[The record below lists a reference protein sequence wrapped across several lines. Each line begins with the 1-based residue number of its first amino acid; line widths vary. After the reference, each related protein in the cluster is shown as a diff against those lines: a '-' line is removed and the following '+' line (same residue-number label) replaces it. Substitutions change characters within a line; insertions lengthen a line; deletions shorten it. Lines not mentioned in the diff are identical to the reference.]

1 MVGSRSRRFSASG
14 VVTTHSSIASN
25 IGGISLNAGSEK
37 SENPVHASLARI
49 AEEFAGTL
57 DDKLSPEKT
66 PLVSDI
72 NNIVRPQTAAEACLA
87 PTLAL
92 LGWAGEGRR
101 IREALPH
108 FDRIEGIE
116 ALRLVLTL
124 LGYGTTQQSI
134 RQSSIVDET
143 LPCLFS
149 RDGADA
155 MLIVERGSDG
165 TLLVFDGSSASWKTL
180 TPTNQLGSAFYIWN
194 QVSKEEVPE
203 EGKSWLLSAV
213 KRFKPAIIAMLAF
226 SFLGNVAALTLPIFV
241 ICVYD
246 LGIGTRSTNT
256 VGMLAVGAGI
266 VIATNLALRSI
277 RARMMAYFG
286 ARIDSLISMKSFDVI
301 LNMPVSMIESAPI
314 GTQVSRLK
322 QFESMRDFFTGTL
335 ASSIVDIPFIFIFLI
350 AIAIWGGHLV
360 WVPISLI
367 TIYAALAAIT
377 IPMTRNYVREIGSAK
392 QRRHLLLQELFSKRR
407 AIRALSAEDIWI
419 ARHQHLAS
427 LIARLSHRARS
438 FNNIQQNLGEM
449 LVSVAGIAT
458 LGLGALQVISGS
470 MTSGA
475 LIGTMALI
483 WRVLAPVQSTYLS
496 LPRIEQAMQTFKQ
509 IDRLVKIRSE
519 RDAHSQRSFF
529 RHFKGKIS
537 TQHLAF
543 RYPQRPE
550 AVLRNIQLEIKP
562 GEMVAI
568 TGPSGSGKTTL
579 LRMMAGLYPPVF
591 GSVLV
596 DDMDLRQIDPAE
608 WRSRIAYLPE
618 TANFFYG
625 SLAQN
630 IRLSHPEASD
640 ADVMRALREMGL
652 DGEERLMSGGVDKRL
667 TAADIESFPDAL
679 KQRMALARCFI
690 KDAPIFMLDNPA
702 ASLDASSE
710 LHLINK
716 FSALKGRA
724 TIIFTT
730 FRPSHMR
737 LADRVIVLKDGQVAL
752 DGQPEKVLERISA
765 AA

>member
-1 MVGSRSRRFSASG
+1 MTMHSG
-14 VVTTHSSIASN
+14 VTPNNGSIN
-25 IGGISLNAGSEK
+25 PNAGPEILD
-37 SENPVHASLARI
+37 NPVHASLARI
-49 AEEFAGTL
+49 AEEFSGTS
-57 DDKLSPEKT
+57 DDQLSPEET
-66 PLVSDI
+66 PLVSEINDI
-72 NNIVRPQTAAEACLA
+72 VQPQTAAEACLA

-92 LGWAGEGRR
+92 FGWAGEGRR

-108 FDRIEGIE
+108 FDRIESIE
-116 ALRLVLTL
+116 ALRLVLSL
-124 LGYGTTQQSI
+124 LGYGTTQRSI
-134 RQSSIVDET
+134 RQSEIADDA

-149 RDGADA
+149 RDGSDV
-155 MLIVERGSDG
+155 MLIVERESDG
-165 TLLVFDGSSASWKTL
+165 TLLAFDGSSASWEKL
-180 TPTNQLGSAFYIWN
+180 TPTRQLGSVFYIWN
-194 QVSKEEVPE
+194 QLSKEEFSE

-226 SFLGNVAALTLPIFV
+226 SFLGNIAALTLPIFV

-246 LGIGTRSTNT
+246 IGIGTRSTNT
-256 VGMLAVGAGI
+256 VIMLAVGAGI

-277 RARMMAYFG
+277 RARTMAYFG
-286 ARIDSLISMKSFDVI
+286 ARIDSLISMKSFEVI
-301 LNMPVSMIESAPI
+301 LDMPVSMIESAPI

-367 TIYAALAAIT
+367 AIYAALAAIT
-377 IPMTRNYVREIGSAK
+377 IPMTRNYVREISSAK

-419 ARHQHLAS
+419 ARHQYLAG
-427 LIARLSHRARS
+427 LISRLSHRARR

-458 LGLGALQVISGS
+458 LGLGALQVNSGS

-519 RDAHSQRSFF
+519 RDAHAQRSFF

-543 RYPQRPE
+543 RYAQRPE

-568 TGPSGSGKTTL
+568 TGPSGVGKTTL
-579 LRMMAGLYPPVF
+579 LRLMAGLYPPAF

-608 WRSRIAYLPE
+608 WRSQIAFLPE

-630 IRLSHPEASD
+630 IRLSRPDASD
-640 ADVMRALREMGL
+640 ADLMRALREMGL
-652 DGEERLMSGGVDKRL
+652 DSEEWLMSGGIDRRL

-702 ASLDASSE
+702 ASLDTLSE

-724 TIIFTT
+724 TVIFTT

-752 DGQPEKVLERISA
+752 DGPPEKVLERISA

>member
-1 MVGSRSRRFSASG
+1 
-14 VVTTHSSIASN
+14 
-25 IGGISLNAGSEK
+25 
-37 SENPVHASLARI
+37 
-49 AEEFAGTL
+49 
-57 DDKLSPEKT
+57 
-66 PLVSDI
+66 
-72 NNIVRPQTAAEACLA
+72 
-87 PTLAL
+87 
-92 LGWAGEGRR
+92 
-101 IREALPH
+101 
-108 FDRIEGIE
+108 
-116 ALRLVLTL
+116 
-124 LGYGTTQQSI
+124 
-134 RQSSIVDET
+134 
-143 LPCLFS
+143 
-149 RDGADA
+149 
-155 MLIVERGSDG
+155 
-165 TLLVFDGSSASWKTL
+165 
-180 TPTNQLGSAFYIWN
+180 
-194 QVSKEEVPE
+194 
-203 EGKSWLLSAV
+203 
-213 KRFKPAIIAMLAF
+213 
-226 SFLGNVAALTLPIFV
+226 
-241 ICVYD
+241 
-246 LGIGTRSTNT
+246 
-256 VGMLAVGAGI
+256 
-266 VIATNLALRSI
+266 
-277 RARMMAYFG
+277 
-286 ARIDSLISMKSFDVI
+286 
-301 LNMPVSMIESAPI
+301 
-314 GTQVSRLK
+314 
-322 QFESMRDFFTGTL
+322 
-335 ASSIVDIPFIFIFLI
+335 
-350 AIAIWGGHLV
+350 
-360 WVPISLI
+360 
-367 TIYAALAAIT
+367 
-377 IPMTRNYVREIGSAK
+377 
-392 QRRHLLLQELFSKRR
+392 
-407 AIRALSAEDIWI
+407 
-419 ARHQHLAS
+419 
-427 LIARLSHRARS
+427 
-438 FNNIQQNLGEM
+438 M

-608 WRSRIAYLPE
+608 WRSQIAYLPE

-752 DGQPEKVLERISA
+752 DDQPEKVLERISA

>member
-1 MVGSRSRRFSASG
+1 
-14 VVTTHSSIASN
+14 
-25 IGGISLNAGSEK
+25 
-37 SENPVHASLARI
+37 
-49 AEEFAGTL
+49 
-57 DDKLSPEKT
+57 
-66 PLVSDI
+66 
-72 NNIVRPQTAAEACLA
+72 
-87 PTLAL
+87 
-92 LGWAGEGRR
+92 
-101 IREALPH
+101 
-108 FDRIEGIE
+108 
-116 ALRLVLTL
+116 
-124 LGYGTTQQSI
+124 
-134 RQSSIVDET
+134 
-143 LPCLFS
+143 
-149 RDGADA
+149 
-155 MLIVERGSDG
+155 
-165 TLLVFDGSSASWKTL
+165 
-180 TPTNQLGSAFYIWN
+180 
-194 QVSKEEVPE
+194 
-203 EGKSWLLSAV
+203 
-213 KRFKPAIIAMLAF
+213 
-226 SFLGNVAALTLPIFV
+226 
-241 ICVYD
+241 
-246 LGIGTRSTNT
+246 
-256 VGMLAVGAGI
+256 
-266 VIATNLALRSI
+266 
-277 RARMMAYFG
+277 
-286 ARIDSLISMKSFDVI
+286 MKSFDVI
-301 LNMPVSMIESAPI
+301 LNMPVSMIESAPV

-322 QFESMRDFFTGTL
+322 QFESMRDLFTGTL

-367 TIYAALAAIT
+367 TIYAAVAAIT

-407 AIRALSAEDIWI
+407 AIRALSAEDVWI
-419 ARHQHLAS
+419 ARHQYLAS
-427 LIARLSHRARS
+427 LISRLSHRART

-550 AVLRNIQLEIKP
+550 AALRNIQLEIKP

-568 TGPSGSGKTTL
+568 TGPSGAGKTTL

-591 GSVLV
+591 GAVLV

-608 WRSRIAYLPE
+608 WRSQIAFLPQ

-630 IRLSHPEASD
+630 IRLSRPDASD

-652 DGEERLMSGGVDKRL
+652 DGEERLMSSGIDKRL

-690 KDAPIFMLDNPA
+690 KDAPIFILDNPA
-702 ASLDASSE
+702 ASLDTLSE

-724 TIIFTT
+724 TVIFTT

-752 DGQPEKVLERISA
+752 DGEPEKVLERISA

>member
-1 MVGSRSRRFSASG
+1 MTTQGS
-14 VVTTHSSIASN
+14 VVPA
-25 IGGISLNAGSEK
+25 IGEAGPGTDRERP
-37 SENPVHASLARI
+37 ENPVHASLARI
-49 AEEFAGTL
+49 AEEFAGPA
-57 DDKLSPEKT
+57 DEPLSSEI
-66 PLVSDI
+66 PLVAEINDI
-72 NNIVRPQTAAEACLA
+72 VQPQTPAEACLA

-92 LGWAGEGRR
+92 FGWAGEGRR

-108 FDRIEGIE
+108 FDRIEDIE
-116 ALRLVLTL
+116 SLRLVLTL
-124 LGYGTTQQSI
+124 LGYGTTQQPI
-134 RQSSIVDET
+134 RLSEIADEAM
-143 LPCLFS
+143 PCLFS
-149 RDGADA
+149 RDGTDV
-155 MLIVERGSDG
+155 MLVVERERDG
-165 TLLVFDGSSASWKTL
+165 TLLTFEGSSASWKNL
-180 TPTNQLGSAFYIWN
+180 APTNQLGSVFYIWN
-194 QVSKEEVPE
+194 GLSKEEFPDD
-203 EGKSWLLSAV
+203 GKSWLLSAV
-213 KRFKPAIIAMLAF
+213 KRFRPAISAMLVLG
-226 SFLGNVAALTLPIFV
+226 FLGNLAALTLPIFV

-246 LGIGTRSTNT
+246 IGIGTRSTNT
-256 VGMLAVGAGI
+256 VVMLAVGAGL

-277 RARMMAYFG
+277 RARAMAYFG
-286 ARIDSLISMKSFDVI
+286 ARIDSLISMKSFDVL

-314 GTQVSRLK
+314 GAQVSRLK

-350 AIAIWGGHLV
+350 AIAAWGGRLV
-360 WVPISLI
+360 WVPVSLI
-367 TIYAALAAIT
+367 AVYAVLAAIT
-377 IPMTRNYVREIGSAK
+377 IPMTRNYVREISSAK

-419 ARHQHLAS
+419 ARHRYLS
-427 LIARLSHRARS
+427 GLVSRLSHRARR

-458 LGLGALQVISGS
+458 LGLGALQVSNGS

-483 WRVLAPVQSTYLS
+483 WRVLAPVQSTYLA

-519 RDAHSQRSFF
+519 RDAYVQRSFF
-529 RHFKGKIS
+529 RRFKGKIS

-543 RYPQRPE
+543 RYVQRPE

-568 TGPSGSGKTTL
+568 TGPSGVGKTTL
-579 LRMMAGLYPPVF
+579 LRIMAGLYPPAI

-608 WRSRIAYLPE
+608 WRSQLAFLPE

-630 IRLSHPEASD
+630 IRLSRPDASD

-652 DGEERLMSGGVDKRL
+652 DSDERLMSGGIDKRL

-679 KQRMALARCFI
+679 RQRMALARCFI
-690 KDAPIFMLDNPA
+690 KDAPIFLLDNPA
-702 ASLDASSE
+702 ASLDTASE
-710 LHLINK
+710 LHLLNK
-716 FSALKGRA
+716 FAALKGRA
-724 TIIFTT
+724 TVIFTT

-752 DGQPEKVLERISA
+752 DGTPEKVLERISA

>member
-1 MVGSRSRRFSASG
+1 MTIHRSVSPALDG
-14 VVTTHSSIASN
+14 
-25 IGGISLNAGSEK
+25 IGPGAGPVK
-37 SENPVHASLARI
+37 LDNPVHASLARI
-49 AEEFAGTL
+49 AEEFAGSSDAQLSSGETL
-57 DDKLSPEKT
+57 VT
-66 PLVSDI
+66 DI
-72 NNIVRPQTAAEACLA
+72 NDIVRPQTPAEACLA

-92 LGWAGEGRR
+92 FGWVGEGRR

-108 FDRIEGIE
+108 FDRVESIA

-124 LGYGTTQQSI
+124 LGYGTSQRSA
-134 RQSSIVDET
+134 RQSEIANEAM
-143 LPCLFS
+143 PCLFS
-149 RDGADA
+149 SDGSDV
-155 MLIVERGSDG
+155 MLIVERHSDG
-165 TLLVFDGSSASWKTL
+165 TLLVFDGSSASWKKIV
-180 TPTNQLGSAFYIWN
+180 PTNQLGSVFIVWN
-194 QVSKEEVPE
+194 PAGKEEVIE
-203 EGKSWLLSAV
+203 DGKSWLFSAI
-213 KRFKPAIIAMLAF
+213 KRFKPAIAAMLAF
-226 SFLGNVAALTLPIFV
+226 SFLGNLAALTLPIFV
-241 ICVYD
+241 IFVYD
-246 LGIGTRSTNT
+246 IGIGTRSTNT
-256 VGMLAVGAGI
+256 VIMLALGAGI

-277 RARMMAYFG
+277 RARTMAYFG
-286 ARIDSLISMKSFDVI
+286 ARIDSLISMKSFEVI

-322 QFESMRDFFTGTL
+322 QYESMRDFFTGTL
-335 ASSIVDIPFIFIFLI
+335 ASSIVDIPFIFIFIL

-367 TIYAALAAIT
+367 AVYAALAAVT
-377 IPMTRNYVREIGSAK
+377 IPITRSYVREISSAK

-407 AIRALSAEDIWI
+407 AIRALSAEEIWI
-419 ARHQHLAS
+419 ARHQYLS
-427 LIARLSHRARS
+427 CLVSRLGHRARR
-438 FNNIQQNLGEM
+438 FNNIQQYFGEM

-458 LGLGALQVISGS
+458 LGLGALHVSNGS

-509 IDRLVKIRSE
+509 IDRLVKIPSE
-519 RDAHSQRSFF
+519 RHAHAQRSFF

-537 TQHLAF
+537 TQRLAF
-543 RYPQRPE
+543 RHAQRPE

-568 TGPSGSGKTTL
+568 TGASGVGKTTL
-579 LRMMAGLYPPVF
+579 LRVMAGLYPPTF

-608 WRSRIAYLPE
+608 WRSQIAFLPE

-630 IRLSHPEASD
+630 IRLSRPDASD
-640 ADVMRALREMGL
+640 ADVMRALTEMGL
-652 DGEERLMSGGVDKRL
+652 ESEERLAAGGIDKRL
-667 TAADIESFPDAL
+667 TAADFESFPDAL

-702 ASLDASSE
+702 ASLDTFSE
-710 LHLINK
+710 RHLLKK
-716 FSALKGRA
+716 FAALKGRA
-724 TIIFTT
+724 TVLFTT

-737 LADRVIVLKDGQVAL
+737 LADRVIVLKDGQIAL
-752 DGQPEKVLERISA
+752 DGPPDKVLERIYA

>member
-1 MVGSRSRRFSASG
+1 VK
-14 VVTTHSSIASN
+14 
-25 IGGISLNAGSEK
+25 LD
-37 SENPVHASLARI
+37 NPVHASLARI
-49 AEEFAGTL
+49 AEEFAGSSDAQLSSGETL
-57 DDKLSPEKT
+57 VT
-66 PLVSDI
+66 DI
-72 NNIVRPQTAAEACLA
+72 NDIVRPQTPAEACLA

-92 LGWAGEGRR
+92 FGWVGEGRR

-108 FDRIEGIE
+108 FDRVESIA

-124 LGYGTTQQSI
+124 LGYGTSQRSA
-134 RQSSIVDET
+134 RQSEIANEAM
-143 LPCLFS
+143 PCLFS
-149 RDGADA
+149 SDGSDV
-155 MLIVERGSDG
+155 MLIVERHSDG
-165 TLLVFDGSSASWKTL
+165 TLLVFDGSSASWKKIV
-180 TPTNQLGSAFYIWN
+180 PTNQLGSVFIVWN
-194 QVSKEEVPE
+194 PAGKEEVIE
-203 EGKSWLLSAV
+203 DGKSWLFSAI
-213 KRFKPAIIAMLAF
+213 KRFKPAIAAMLAF
-226 SFLGNVAALTLPIFV
+226 SFLGNLAALTLPIFV
-241 ICVYD
+241 IFVYD
-246 LGIGTRSTNT
+246 IGIGTRSTNT
-256 VGMLAVGAGI
+256 VIMLALGAGI

-277 RARMMAYFG
+277 RARTMAYFG
-286 ARIDSLISMKSFDVI
+286 ARIDSLISMKSFEVI

-322 QFESMRDFFTGTL
+322 QYESMRDFFTGTL
-335 ASSIVDIPFIFIFLI
+335 ASSIVDIPFIFIFIL

-367 TIYAALAAIT
+367 AVYAALAAVT
-377 IPMTRNYVREIGSAK
+377 IPITRSYVREISSAK

-407 AIRALSAEDIWI
+407 AIRALSAEEIWI
-419 ARHQHLAS
+419 ARHQYLS
-427 LIARLSHRARS
+427 CLVSRLGHRARR
-438 FNNIQQNLGEM
+438 FNNIQQYFGEM

-458 LGLGALQVISGS
+458 LGLGALHVSNGS

-519 RDAHSQRSFF
+519 RHAHAQRSFF

-537 TQHLAF
+537 TQRLAF
-543 RYPQRPE
+543 RHAQRPE

-568 TGPSGSGKTTL
+568 TGASGVGKTTL
-579 LRMMAGLYPPVF
+579 LRVMAGLYPPTF

-608 WRSRIAYLPE
+608 WRSQIAFLPE

-630 IRLSHPEASD
+630 IRLSRPDASD
-640 ADVMRALREMGL
+640 ADVMRALTEMGL
-652 DGEERLMSGGVDKRL
+652 ESEERLAAGGIDKRL
-667 TAADIESFPDAL
+667 TAADFESFPDAL

-702 ASLDASSE
+702 ASLDTFSE
-710 LHLINK
+710 RHLLKK
-716 FSALKGRA
+716 FAALKGRA
-724 TIIFTT
+724 TVLFTT

-737 LADRVIVLKDGQVAL
+737 LADRVIVLKDGQIAL
-752 DGQPEKVLERISA
+752 DGPPDKVLERIYA

>member
-1 MVGSRSRRFSASG
+1 M
-14 VVTTHSSIASN
+14 TIQDSIGPD
-25 IGGISLNAGSEK
+25 IGDAGLGTDRERP
-37 SENPVHASLARI
+37 ENPVHASLARI
-49 AEEFAGTL
+49 AEEFAGPA
-57 DDKLSPEKT
+57 DEPLSSEI
-66 PLVSDI
+66 PLVAEI
-72 NNIVRPQTAAEACLA
+72 NYIVQPQTPAEACLA

-92 LGWAGEGRR
+92 FGWAGEGRR

-108 FDRIEGIE
+108 FDRIEDIDS
-116 ALRLVLTL
+116 LRLVLTL
-124 LGYGTTQQSI
+124 LGYGTTQQFVRLSEI
-134 RQSSIVDET
+134 ADEAM
-143 LPCLFS
+143 PCLFS
-149 RDGADA
+149 RDGSDV
-155 MLIVERGSDG
+155 MLIVERERDG
-165 TLLVFDGSSASWKTL
+165 TLLTFDGSSASWKRL
-180 TPTNQLGSAFYIWN
+180 TPTNQLGSVFYIWN
-194 QVSKEEVPE
+194 GVSKEEFPDD
-203 EGKSWLLSAV
+203 GKSWLLSAV
-213 KRFKPAIIAMLAF
+213 KRFRPAISAMLVF
-226 SFLGNVAALTLPIFV
+226 GFLGNLAALTLPIFV

-246 LGIGTRSTNT
+246 IGIGTRSTNT
-256 VGMLAVGAGI
+256 VIMLAVGAGI

-277 RARMMAYFG
+277 RARTMAYFG
-286 ARIDSLISMKSFDVI
+286 ARINSLISMKSFEVL

-314 GTQVSRLK
+314 GAQVSRLK

-350 AIAIWGGHLV
+350 AIAVWGGRLV
-360 WVPISLI
+360 WVPVSLI
-367 TIYAALAAIT
+367 AVYAVLAAIT
-377 IPMTRNYVREIGSAK
+377 IPMTRNYVREISSAK

-419 ARHQHLAS
+419 ARHCYLS
-427 LIARLSHRARS
+427 GLVLRLSHRARR

-458 LGLGALQVISGS
+458 LGLGALQVSNGS

-483 WRVLAPVQSTYLS
+483 WRVLAPVQSTYLA

-509 IDRLVKIRSE
+509 IDRLVKIRCE
-519 RDAHSQRSFF
+519 RDAYAQRSFF
-529 RHFKGKIS
+529 RRFKGKIS

-543 RYPQRPE
+543 RYVQRPE

-568 TGPSGSGKTTL
+568 TGPSGVGKTTL
-579 LRMMAGLYPPVF
+579 LRIMAGLYPPAI

-608 WRSRIAYLPE
+608 WRSQIAFLPE

-630 IRLSHPEASD
+630 IRLSRPDASN

-652 DGEERLMSGGVDKRL
+652 DSDERLMSGGIDKRL
-667 TAADIESFPDAL
+667 TAADIDSFPDAL

-702 ASLDASSE
+702 ASLDTASE
-710 LHLINK
+710 LHLLNK
-716 FSALKGRA
+716 FAALKGRA
-724 TIIFTT
+724 TVIFTT

-737 LADRVIVLKDGQVAL
+737 LADRVIVLKDGQVVL
-752 DGQPEKVLERISA
+752 DGPPEKVLERISA

>member
-1 MVGSRSRRFSASG
+1 MTIQDSVGPD
-14 VVTTHSSIASN
+14 
-25 IGGISLNAGSEK
+25 IGDAGLGTDRERP
-37 SENPVHASLARI
+37 ENPVHASLARI
-49 AEEFAGTL
+49 AEEFAGPA
-57 DDKLSPEKT
+57 DEPLSSEI
-66 PLVSDI
+66 PLVAEI
-72 NNIVRPQTAAEACLA
+72 NYIVQPQTPAEACLA

-92 LGWAGEGRR
+92 FGWAGEGRR

-108 FDRIEGIE
+108 FDRIEDINS
-116 ALRLVLTL
+116 LRLVLTL
-124 LGYGTTQQSI
+124 LGYGTTQQFVRLSEI
-134 RQSSIVDET
+134 ADEAM
-143 LPCLFS
+143 PCLFS
-149 RDGADA
+149 RDGSDV
-155 MLIVERGSDG
+155 MLIVERERDG
-165 TLLVFDGSSASWKTL
+165 TLLTFDGSSASWKRL
-180 TPTNQLGSAFYIWN
+180 TPTNQLGSVFYIWN
-194 QVSKEEVPE
+194 GVSKEEFPDD
-203 EGKSWLLSAV
+203 GKSWLLSAV
-213 KRFKPAIIAMLAF
+213 KRFRPAISAMLVF
-226 SFLGNVAALTLPIFV
+226 GFLGNLAALTLPIFV

-246 LGIGTRSTNT
+246 IGIGTRSTNT
-256 VGMLAVGAGI
+256 VIMLAVGAGI

-277 RARMMAYFG
+277 RARTMAYFG
-286 ARIDSLISMKSFDVI
+286 ARIDSLISMKSFEVL

-314 GTQVSRLK
+314 GAQVSRLK

-350 AIAIWGGHLV
+350 AIAVWGGRLV
-360 WVPISLI
+360 WVPVSLI
-367 TIYAALAAIT
+367 AVYAVLAAIT
-377 IPMTRNYVREIGSAK
+377 IPMTRNYVREISSAK

-419 ARHQHLAS
+419 ARHCYLS
-427 LIARLSHRARS
+427 GLVLRLSHRARR

-458 LGLGALQVISGS
+458 LGLGALQVSNGS

-483 WRVLAPVQSTYLS
+483 WRVLAPVQSTYLA

-509 IDRLVKIRSE
+509 IDRLVKIRCE
-519 RDAHSQRSFF
+519 RDAYAQRSFF
-529 RHFKGKIS
+529 RRFKGKIS

-543 RYPQRPE
+543 RYVQRPE

-568 TGPSGSGKTTL
+568 TGPSGVGKTTL
-579 LRMMAGLYPPVF
+579 LRIMAGLYPPAI

-608 WRSRIAYLPE
+608 WRSQIAFLPE

-630 IRLSHPEASD
+630 IRLSRPDASN

-652 DGEERLMSGGVDKRL
+652 DSDERLMSGGIDKRL
-667 TAADIESFPDAL
+667 TAADIDSFPDAL

-702 ASLDASSE
+702 ASLDTASE
-710 LHLINK
+710 LHLLNK
-716 FSALKGRA
+716 FAALKGRA
-724 TIIFTT
+724 TVIFTT

-737 LADRVIVLKDGQVAL
+737 LADRVIVLKDGQVVL
-752 DGQPEKVLERISA
+752 DGPPEKVLERISA

>member
-1 MVGSRSRRFSASG
+1 MTIHRSVSPALDG
-14 VVTTHSSIASN
+14 
-25 IGGISLNAGSEK
+25 IGPGAGPVK
-37 SENPVHASLARI
+37 LDNPVHASLARI
-49 AEEFAGTL
+49 AEEFAGSSDAQLSSGETL
-57 DDKLSPEKT
+57 VT
-66 PLVSDI
+66 DI
-72 NNIVRPQTAAEACLA
+72 NDIVRPQTPAEACLA

-92 LGWAGEGRR
+92 FGWVGEGRR

-108 FDRIEGIE
+108 FDRVESIA

-124 LGYGTTQQSI
+124 LGYGTSQRSA
-134 RQSSIVDET
+134 RQSEIANEAM
-143 LPCLFS
+143 PCLFS
-149 RDGADA
+149 SDGSDV
-155 MLIVERGSDG
+155 MLIVERHSDG
-165 TLLVFDGSSASWKTL
+165 TLLVFDGSSASWKKIV
-180 TPTNQLGSAFYIWN
+180 PTNQLGSVFIVWN
-194 QVSKEEVPE
+194 PAGKEEVIE
-203 EGKSWLLSAV
+203 DGKSWLFSAI
-213 KRFKPAIIAMLAF
+213 KRFKPAIAAMLAF
-226 SFLGNVAALTLPIFV
+226 SFLGNLAALTLPIFV
-241 ICVYD
+241 IFVYD
-246 LGIGTRSTNT
+246 IGIGTRSTNT
-256 VGMLAVGAGI
+256 VIMLALGAGI

-277 RARMMAYFG
+277 RARTMAYFG
-286 ARIDSLISMKSFDVI
+286 ARIDSLISMKSFEVI

-322 QFESMRDFFTGTL
+322 QYESMRDFFTGTL
-335 ASSIVDIPFIFIFLI
+335 ASSIVDIPFIFIFIL

-367 TIYAALAAIT
+367 AVYAALAAVT
-377 IPMTRNYVREIGSAK
+377 IPITRSYVREISSAK

-407 AIRALSAEDIWI
+407 AIRALSAEEIWI
-419 ARHQHLAS
+419 ARHQYLS
-427 LIARLSHRARS
+427 CLVSRLGHRARR
-438 FNNIQQNLGEM
+438 FNNIQQYFGEM

-458 LGLGALQVISGS
+458 LGLGALHVSNGS

-509 IDRLVKIRSE
+509 IDRLVKIPSE
-519 RDAHSQRSFF
+519 RHAHAQRSFF

-537 TQHLAF
+537 TQRLAF
-543 RYPQRPE
+543 RHAQRPE

-568 TGPSGSGKTTL
+568 TGASGVGKTTL
-579 LRMMAGLYPPVF
+579 LRVMAGLYPPTF

-608 WRSRIAYLPE
+608 WRSQIAFLPE

-630 IRLSHPEASD
+630 VRLSRPDASD
-640 ADVMRALREMGL
+640 ADVMRALTEMGL
-652 DGEERLMSGGVDKRL
+652 ESEERLAAGGIDKRL
-667 TAADIESFPDAL
+667 TAADFESFPDAL

-702 ASLDASSE
+702 ASLDTFSE
-710 LHLINK
+710 RHLLKK
-716 FSALKGRA
+716 FAALKGRA
-724 TIIFTT
+724 TVLFTT

-737 LADRVIVLKDGQVAL
+737 LADRVIVLKDGQIAL
-752 DGQPEKVLERISA
+752 DGPPDKVLERIYA